1 VWRAALLFLFLLG
14 DGAEGTAAN
23 TAAASVAWLRC
34 EFGQVAVQG
43 PDFLRLAFSGQLVGK
58 TAVVAAVA
66 QGAVEP
72 ALAVHA
78 QTIRVEKLRYS
89 DVSSFIHGGKQK

>member
-66 QGAVEP
+66 QGTVEP